1 MTVRGRRATA
11 IVARTE
17 PYEVALDWSS
27 PILDGTCTC
36 PDFTE
41 GEFCKHLVAFGLAL
55 LDRAH
60 GVEVFDER
68 TAAIDQY
75 LDQLTREELVELI
88 RRLVA
93 HDPGAADLVRAEA
106 VAAGHYDVV
115 DADALAQ
122 QVSAALSGSRFVDY
136 RASYEWR
143 GSKPCRRSGSEATR
157 RTQGATRS
165 GSPSDSCP

>member
-1 MTVRGRRATA
+1 MCRKYVDHVRSVTVRGRRATA

-60 GVEVFDER
+60 GVGYSTGALR
-68 TAAIDQY
+68 QSIST
-75 LDQLTREELVELI
+75 LT
-88 RRLVA
+88 
-93 HDPGAADLVRAEA
+93 
-106 VAAGHYDVV
+106 
-115 DADALAQ
+115 
-122 QVSAALSGSRFVDY
+122 S
-136 RASYEWR
+136 
-143 GSKPCRRSGSEATR
+143 
-157 RTQGATRS
+157 
-165 GSPSDSCP
+165 